1 MDPSPIP
8 PGLVGWGRKHQPHR
22 YRNDILDY
30 QQHCIFFITE
40 GTLHAQ
46 WPKQPDEPWT
56 NAWIRPRQAIHLPP
70 GSPFTLST
78 PPGPYQG
85 HFVELI
91 PDRQLTAP
99 VVGIFTWEQPVATTI
114 AEIELEYARPGGE
127 VLLPL
132 LHDLLHRQARR
143 QLVSSTGD
151 QPEAVA
157 RIDALLR
164 AHVYAQAPLTT
175 ILGDDA
181 AQRRARRI
189 YQAARGCSPKRAL
202 LDLKLAEAERL
213 LTTTRLSITTIA
225 LDLGFPSLQHF
236 TTQFHRLRGT
246 RPSVLRSS

>member
-1 MDPSPIP
+1 METSRIP

-22 YRNDILDY
+22 YRNDVLDY
-30 QQHCIFFITE
+30 QQHCVFFITE
-40 GTLHAQ
+40 GTLRAQ
-46 WPKQPDEPWT
+46 WPARPNEPWT
-56 NAWIRPRQAIHLPP
+56 TAWIRPRQAIHLPP
-70 GSPFTLST
+70 GSTFTLST
-78 PPGPYQG
+78 PTGPYQG
-85 HFVELI
+85 HFIELI
-91 PDRQLTAP
+91 PDRKLTTP
-99 VVGIFTWEQPVATTI
+99 VVSIFAWEQPVATTI
-114 AEIELEYARPGGE
+114 AEIELEYARLGGE

-143 QLVSSTGD
+143 QLVSNAGD
-151 QPEAVA
+151 HPEAVG

-164 AHVYAQAPLTT
+164 AHVYAQASLTT

-189 YQAARGCSPKRAL
+189 YKAARGCSPKRAL

-236 TTQFHRLRGT
+236 TTQFRRLRGT
-246 RPSVLRSS
+246 SPSALRNP